1 MEDSVIGRQSF
12 SQFLVGSASLERPS
26 FFYAYSGMWLHLI
39 VGVPLLI
46 FMVGVPVFDAVA
58 AMAIGSLSLGII
70 VYSLL
75 SREYG
80 LLINLLSYALSLGR
94 ALTPETFTY
103 TFLLVAVIISMAS
116 GYILISSEY
125 RRYTREV
132 YGGEETGV
140 PLWITVLI
148 GTTLLL
154 LFIYGIRLL

>member
-1 MEDSVIGRQSF
+1 VTSRQSF
-12 SQFLVGSASLERPS
+12 SQFLIGSASLERPS

-39 VGVPLLI
+39 ISVPVFIFLVGVPA
-46 FMVGVPVFDAVA
+46 FDALVS
-58 AMAIGSLSLGII
+58 MAISSLSVGIL

-75 SREYG
+75 AREYA
-80 LLINLLSYALSLGR
+80 LLINAVSYVLSLGR
-94 ALTPETFTY
+94 TVSPEIFTY
-103 TFLLVAVIISMAS
+103 AFLIVAVIISMAS

-125 RRYTREV
+125 RRFTREV
-132 YGGEETGV
+132 YSGDESGV

>member
-1 MEDSVIGRQSF
+1 MTSRQSF
-12 SQFLVGSASLERPS
+12 SQFLIGSASLERPS

-39 VGVPLLI
+39 ISVPVFIFLVGVPA
-46 FMVGVPVFDAVA
+46 FDALVS
-58 AMAIGSLSLGII
+58 MAISSLSVGIL

-75 SREYG
+75 AREYA
-80 LLINLLSYALSLGR
+80 LLINAVSYVLSLGR
-94 ALTPETFTY
+94 TVSPEIFTY
-103 TFLLVAVIISMAS
+103 AFLIVAVIISMAS

-125 RRYTREV
+125 RRFTREV
-132 YGGEETGV
+132 YSGDESGV

>member
-1 MEDSVIGRQSF
+1 MTSRQSF
-12 SQFLVGSASLERPS
+12 SQFLIGTAFLERPS

-39 VGVPLLI
+39 VSVPVFI
-46 FMVGVPVFDAVA
+46 FLVGVPAFDAVA
-58 AMAIGSLSLGII
+58 SMAISSLSLGII

-80 LLINLLSYALSLGR
+80 LLINAGSYVLSLGR
-94 ALTPETFTY
+94 AITPEIFTY
-103 TFLLVAVIISMAS
+103 TFLIVAVIISMAS

-132 YGGEETGV
+132 YGGDESGV